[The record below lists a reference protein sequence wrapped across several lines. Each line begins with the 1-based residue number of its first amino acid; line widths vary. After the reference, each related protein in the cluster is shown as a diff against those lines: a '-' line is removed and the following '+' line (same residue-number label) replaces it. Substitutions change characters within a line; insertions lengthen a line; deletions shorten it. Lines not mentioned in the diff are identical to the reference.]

1 MRQGSIYGGRRD
13 CFIEEPVRPEFSG
26 CKMKSQLAVP
36 RITRGLKRSLLVN
49 AALVVCAVTAMAQNP
64 GGSGAVVNPT
74 TVSRNR
80 QMARHPAIA
89 AEPAATLAELP
100 PDTPV
105 VTLMGVC
112 EPAGKSESKDCK
124 TVITRGQ
131 MDTIVAL
138 MAPGAPLLPHR
149 QMAIDYVRMLA
160 ASKLATDRKL
170 EQNPAA
176 AVGLQGQ
183 NELARLQS
191 LTKAF
196 YRQLEENAANP
207 TMAEMQQYYAGHPSE
222 FEEGEVWR
230 LSIPYLRQSKEGM
243 RIDPA
248 MLKAELNGL
257 RNLLVIG
264 YDFDQVQVQAYKDLG
279 IKQTPPPTKLTMAR
293 RSNMPPD
300 QAKVFDLQPGEFTPV
315 IDSFTQFV
323 ILELVS
329 KRTAALESVV
339 SEIKENLKPARFRQ
353 ELQNASSGVTAE
365 FNLKY
370 LGLSAQ
376 PALFSPLIS
385 AYSFGPGG
393 TSPDSRKRTASRRPT
408 ANPAPSTRQ
417 PHTQS
422 SPLE

>member
-1 MRQGSIYGGRRD
+1 MRQGSIYGGPEN
-13 CFIEEPVRPEFSG
+13 CFFEEPVRPEFSG
-26 CKMKSQLAVP
+26 CKTKSHLALP

-74 TVSRNR
+74 TVNRNR
-80 QMARHPAIA
+80 QMARHPARA
-89 AEPAATLAELP
+89 AEPAPTVAELP

-105 VTLMGVC
+105 VTLNGVC

-138 MAPGAPLLPHR
+138 MAPGAPHLSHR

-176 AVGLQGQ
+176 AMGLQGQ

-191 LTKAF
+191 LAKAF

-207 TMAEMQQYYAGHPSE
+207 TMTEMQQYYAERPSE
-222 FEEGEVWR
+222 FEEGEVRR
-230 LSIPYLRQSKEGM
+230 LFIPDVRQSKEGM

-248 MLKAELNGL
+248 MLKAELDGL
-257 RNLLVIG
+257 RNLLVTG
-264 YDFDQVQVQAYKDLG
+264 YDFDQVQVLAYKDLG
-279 IKQTPPPTKLTMAR
+279 IKQTPPPTMLTMAR
-293 RSNMPPD
+293 RNSMPPD
-300 QAKVFDLQPGEFTPV
+300 QSIVFDLQPGEFTPV
-315 IDSFTQFV
+315 IQSYTRSV

-329 KRTAALESVV
+329 KRTAPFESVLP
-339 SEIKENLKPARFRQ
+339 EIKDNLKQARFRQ
-353 ELQNASSGVTAE
+353 ELQNASSSVTAE

-376 PALFSPLIS
+376 PTLFSPLTN
-385 AYSFGPGG
+385 AYSFSPAG
-393 TSPDSRKRTASRRPT
+393 TSPDSRKRTASQRPT
-408 ANPAPSTRQ
+408 ANPAPSTTQ
-417 PHTQS
+417 PQTQS
-422 SPLE
+422 SP